1 MRLRAILFAF
11 AALVAV
17 TGGAWGLAVVATDWV
32 ERETRAQLDAALAAA
47 GQDWVAVEVDGLVVA
62 LTGEAPDETSRF
74 RVLEMAQQVVSGARV
89 EDRITVA
96 TVNPLAP
103 PAFALE
109 ILRNE
114 DEISLIG
121 LVPEAAGRDAI
132 TAGLAEGGLPV
143 QVTDMLE
150 TAAHHPPRHWA
161 ESLRFGLE
169 TVAALPRAKVSVVP
183 GRVTVAAV
191 MESAEARD
199 AEAAR
204 LRAAAPAT
212 VALVLELTAPRPV
225 IAPFRAAF
233 ALEDGAAVLGACSAE
248 TEEDAGRILAAA
260 REAGA
265 AGAEGCAVGLG
276 APMPDWVEAVTQGI
290 AAVRAMGGGGFE
302 IIDIDAALTAPAG
315 LAPEE
320 LEAVAARLREA
331 MPVMVSLTTQM
342 PPQVR
347 TEPDG
352 TETYAPE
359 FRAALS
365 ADGALRLTG
374 PVFDTTSRIAIQGF
388 AEALFGHDNVVNAT
402 VLDANLPEGWPGRV
416 LAGVEALSLLKEG
429 ELTVTPEAVAVSGSS
444 TVETAPD
451 EVEALL
457 RAKVNGAASV
467 AVRYD
472 AVAAAIEARPRPEAC
487 AAEIEAILAAE
498 TILFPPSSA
507 AIAEESRDVIA
518 AIAGV
523 LRSCPGTRF
532 EIGGHT
538 DSQGRVEM
546 NRALSERRAAAVV
559 RALIEQDLPLVEL
572 TARGYGPDAPVAD
585 NRTEEGR
592 AQNRR
597 IEFTLLGDLLDTP
610 EAAPVA
616 VAAVAEGVTDAAP
629 AEGAVPE
636 TCAAEIA
643 AILAEEQIL
652 FAPSSAEI
660 DDESADVVEAI
671 AAVLARCPGVTFE
684 IGGHTDDRGGDEMN
698 RALSQ
703 RRAEAVLAALE
714 AMELEGVALTA
725 RGYGPDQPVAD
736 NGNQSGRAQNRR
748 IAFTLVRSSEQAA
761 GAEPAAAAPVAA
773 EGPAAAQGAV
783 AETCVAEIAAILAE
797 EQILFAPSSAEIDDG
812 SADVVEAIGA
822 VLARCPGVRFEIGG
836 HTDDRG
842 RESMNRELS
851 ERRAEAVLA
860 ALEAMEIE
868 GIALTARGY
877 GPDQPVAD
885 NGTQAGRAQNRRI
898 AFTLVAPEGAEAEGD
913 AGGPD

>member
-17 TGGAWGLAVVATDWV
+17 AGGAWGLALVATDWV
-32 ERETRAQLDAALAAA
+32 ERQTRAQLDAALAAA
-47 GQDWVAVEVDGLVVA
+47 GQDWVAAEVDGLVVA

-74 RVLEMAQQVVSGARV
+74 RVLEIARQVVSGARV
-89 EDRITVA
+89 EDGITVA
-96 TVNPLAP
+96 TANPLAP
-103 PAFALE
+103 PDFALE

-114 DEISLIG
+114 AEISLIG

-132 TAGLAEGGLPV
+132 TAGLAAGGLPV

-150 TAAHHPPRHWA
+150 TAAHHPPPRWV

-191 MESAEARD
+191 MESAAALEE
-199 AEAAR
+199 EAAR
-204 LRAAAPAT
+204 LRAAAPEA

-225 IAPFRAAF
+225 IAPFRAGF
-233 ALEDGAAVLGACSAE
+233 TLDGGAAALPACSAE
-248 TEEDAGRILAAA
+248 TPEDAGRILAAA

-265 AGAEGCAVGLG
+265 AGAQDCAVGLG
-276 APMPDWVEAVTQGI
+276 APMPDWVEAVTSGI
-290 AAVRAMGGGGFE
+290 AAVTGMGGGGFE
-302 IIDIDAALTAPAG
+302 IVDIDAVLTGPAG
-315 LAPEE
+315 MAPEE
-320 LEAVAARLREA
+320 LEAAAARLRAA
-331 MPVMVSLTTQM
+331 MPVMVSLETRM

-347 TEPDG
+347 TEADG
-352 TETYAPE
+352 TEVYAPE

-365 ADGALRLTG
+365 PEGALRLTG

-444 TVETAPD
+444 TVETGPED
-451 EVEALL
+451 VQALL
-457 RAKVNGAASV
+457 QAKVEGAASV
-467 AVRYD
+467 EVRYD
-472 AVAAAIEARPRPEAC
+472 AVAAALEARPRPETC

-498 TILFPPSSA
+498 TIRFPPSSA

-523 LRSCPGTRF
+523 LRDCPGTRF

-546 NRALSERRAAAVV
+546 NRRLSERRAAAVLE
-559 RALIEQDLPLVEL
+559 ALMAQDLPLVEL

-597 IEFTLLGDLLDTP
+597 IAFTLLGDLMDAP
-610 EAAPVA
+610 EPEA
-616 VAAVAEGVTDAAP
+616 VAAVAPETVTDAGP
-629 AEGAVPE
+629 AAGTGAAA
-636 TCAAEIA
+636 CAAEIE
-643 AILAEEQIL
+643 AILAAETIL

-660 DDESADVVEAI
+660 DAESADVVAAI
-671 AAVLARCPGVTFE
+671 AGVLARCPGARFE
-684 IGGHTDDRGGDEMN
+684 IGGHTDDRGGEEMN

-714 AMELEGVALTA
+714 EAEIEGVALTA
-725 RGYGPDQPVAD
+725 RGYGPDAPVAD
-736 NGNQSGRAQNRR
+736 NDTQAGRAQNRR
-748 IAFTLVRSSEQAA
+748 IAFTLVGAEAEGA
-761 GAEPAAAAPVAA
+761 GAEVAAAAAP
-773 EGPAAAQGAV
+773 EAAAGPEAC
-783 AETCVAEIAAILAE
+783 AAEIAAILAE
-797 EQILFAPSSAEIDDG
+797 ETILFAPSSAEIDDD
-812 SADVVEAIGA
+812 SVDVVEAIGA

-836 HTDDRG
+836 HTDNRG

-851 ERRAEAVLA
+851 ERRAAAVLA

-868 GIALTARGY
+868 GVELTARGY
-877 GPDQPVAD
+877 GPDAPVAD

-898 AFTLVAPEGAEAEGD
+898 AFTLIAPEAVSAGDAGED